1 MLPNLS
7 NPDLNDSRIVA
18 ALKMMQL
25 INSAGGI
32 LLPAIAFLWV
42 ADSGFYSCPPK
53 KSYTKLLTALLTII
67 FILSIQPFVGLLTD
81 WNEMMKLPPSFSR
94 LENMMKALEDNAL
107 LVTKAFIST
116 KSVSGLLFNM
126 LLIAVIPA
134 ISEELMF
141 RAALGRLFKSWTH
154 SIHWAAFITAFLF
167 SAFHMQFYGFL
178 PRFILGLG
186 LAYLFFWSGSIWWP
200 ILAHFINNG
209 VTVLAAYLFQNG
221 YSNLDPEQIGTFD
234 SIYPGIFSLLI
245 TILILFVLKRIHS
258 VKSA

>member
-1 MLPNLS
+1 
-7 NPDLNDSRIVA
+7 
-18 ALKMMQL
+18 MQL

-53 KSYTKLLTALLTII
+53 RSNNRLLTAVLTII

-81 WNEMMKLPPSFSR
+81 WNEMMKLPSSFSR
-94 LENMMKALEDNAL
+94 LENIIKALEDNAL
-107 LVTKAFIST
+107 AVTKAFIST
-116 KSVSGLLFNM
+116 NSVSGLLFNM

-141 RAALGRLFKSWTH
+141 RAALGRLLHKMTG
-154 SIHWAAFITAFLF
+154 SIHWAVFLSALLF

-178 PRFILGLG
+178 PRFVLGLG

-209 VTVLAAYLFQNG
+209 ITVLAAFLFQNG

-234 SIYPGIFSLLI
+234 SIFPGIFSLLI
-245 TILILFVLKRIHS
+245 TILILIILKRVHS